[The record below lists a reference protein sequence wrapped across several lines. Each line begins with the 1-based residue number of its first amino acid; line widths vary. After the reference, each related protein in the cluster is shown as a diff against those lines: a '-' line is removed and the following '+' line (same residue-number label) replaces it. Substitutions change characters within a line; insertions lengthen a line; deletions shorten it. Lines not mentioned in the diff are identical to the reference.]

1 MCGKW
6 KAPWYCCLSFSTSKR
21 TVQTWLPELH
31 QYPWFY
37 YYSQYLHMNCGAWE
51 PGQKGWAV
59 TVPLPEPTSQLVS
72 AHHLIEKL
80 YFSSFT
86 HRLNSCSQTI
96 DYPFTV
102 VAVSPDTLR
111 QSIPFHAICKIHLSA
126 FSLIRH
132 SSDCK
137 SLLSKIKC
145 LGFFLAMLHKKAV

>member
-1 MCGKW
+1 M
-6 KAPWYCCLSFSTSKR
+6 
-21 TVQTWLPELH
+21 
-31 QYPWFY
+31 
-37 YYSQYLHMNCGAWE
+37 
-51 PGQKGWAV
+51 
-59 TVPLPEPTSQLVS
+59 PLPEPTSQLVS

-145 LGFFLAMLHKKAV
+145 LGFFLATLHKKAVQHKDTPCTAVLHLETVTSPASFYYLLVFIISLPRRIQKK